1 MLLVGL
7 YTYCRMMH
15 GAYSVKFTK
24 AERSLF
30 LDTVPILKQV
40 DNDIKNYATVIC
52 RNIAFDI

>member
-1 MLLVGL
+1 
-7 YTYCRMMH
+7 MMH